1 MATLQAER
9 LLNTC
14 ERLKLRVIPERYEAL
29 SEEAAA
35 GEWTYVD
42 YLERLLEEEAAA
54 RQERAIAMKTRM
66 AHFPFLKTL
75 DQFDFSFQP
84 SLDRKLI
91 KRLST
96 LRFVEE
102 CENVIFLGPP
112 GVGKTHLAIA
122 LGLEAAK
129 ANFSVYF
136 ATLGDLLSA
145 LAKARGQDQLEAK
158 LRGLT
163 KPKLLIID
171 EVGYLPLDGW
181 EARMVFQL
189 VSRPPK
195 DRVGGQRYE
204 RGSIILTSNKSYG
217 DWGEIFPDQV
227 MAAAILDRLLHH
239 STTVNIK
246 GESYR
251 LREKRRAGLVG
262 RAKEVERR
270 RDGRGSAV
278 EAEGG

>member
-9 LLNTC
+9 LLRSC
-14 ERLKLRVIPERYEAL
+14 ERLRLRVIPSRYEAL
-29 SEEAAA
+29 SEEAAN
-35 GEWTYVD
+35 GEWTYID

-96 LRFVEE
+96 LKFVEE

-122 LGLEAAK
+122 LGLEAVK
-129 ANFSVYF
+129 ANYSVYF
-136 ATLGDLLSA
+136 ATLQDLLSA
-145 LAKARGQDQLEAK
+145 LAKARGQNQDRLEAK

-189 VSRPPK
+189 VS
-195 DRVGGQRYE
+195 QRYE

-217 DWGEIFPDQV
+217 DWGKIFPDQV

-262 RAKEVERR
+262 RAAESGKE
-270 RDGRGSAV
+270 DT
-278 EAEGG
+278 

>member
-1 MATLQAER
+1 MGTLQAER
-9 LLNTC
+9 LLSSC
-14 ERLKLRVIPERYEAL
+14 ERLGLRVIPGRYEAL

-42 YLERLLEEEAAA
+42 YLERLLEEEAAG
-54 RQERAIAMKTRM
+54 RQERAIALKTRM
-66 AHFPFLKTL
+66 AHFPYQKTL

-102 CENVIFLGPP
+102 RENVIFLGPP

-122 LGLEAAK
+122 LGLEAVK
-129 ANFSVYF
+129 GNYSVYF
-136 ATLGDLLSA
+136 ATLQDLLLA
-145 LAKARGQDQLEAK
+145 LAKARAEDRLEVK
-158 LRGLT
+158 LRGLSR
-163 KPKLLIID
+163 PKVLIID
-171 EVGYLPLDGW
+171 EVGYLSLDGW
-181 EARMVFQL
+181 EARMVFRL
-189 VSRPPK
+189 VS
-195 DRVGGQRYE
+195 QRYE

-217 DWGEIFPDQV
+217 DWREIFPDQV

-262 RAKEVERR
+262 KAEEPERS
-270 RDGRGSAV
+270 RDGRCSAV

>member
-9 LLNTC
+9 LLRSC
-14 ERLKLRVIPERYEAL
+14 ERLKLRVIPSRYEAL
-29 SEEAAA
+29 SEEAAN
-35 GEWTYVD
+35 GEWTYID

-54 RQERAIAMKTRM
+54 QQERAIAMKTQM
-66 AHFPFLKTL
+66 AHFPYHKTL

-84 SLDRKLI
+84 SLEGKLI

-122 LGLEAAK
+122 LGLEAVK

-136 ATLGDLLSA
+136 ATLQDLLSA
-145 LAKARGQDQLEAK
+145 LAKAGAQDQLEVK
-158 LRGLT
+158 LGGLT

-189 VSRPPK
+189 VS
-195 DRVGGQRYE
+195 QRYE

-217 DWGEIFPDQV
+217 EWGEIFPDQV

-251 LREKRRAGLVG
+251 LKEKRRAGLVR
-262 RAKEVERR
+262 RAK
-270 RDGRGSAV
+270 GSGK
-278 EAEGG
+278 EDT

>member
-1 MATLQAER
+1 MTTSTLQTER
-9 LLNTC
+9 LASTC
-14 ERLKLRVIPERYEAL
+14 ERLKLRVIQSCYEAL

-42 YLERLLEEEAAA
+42 YLERLLEEEVAA
-54 RQERAIAMKTRM
+54 RQERAITMKTRM

-84 SLDRKLI
+84 SIDRKLI

-122 LGLEAAK
+122 LGLEAVK

-136 ATLGDLLSA
+136 ATLGDLLLA
-145 LAKARGQDQLEAK
+145 LTKARGQNQDRLETK

-189 VSRPPK
+189 VS
-195 DRVGGQRYE
+195 QRYE

-217 DWGEIFPDQV
+217 NWGEIFPDQV

-251 LREKRRAGLVG
+251 LKEKRRAGLVG
-262 RAKEVERR
+262 RTEEVERR
-270 RDGRGSAV
+270 RDGRDSAV
-278 EAEGG
+278 EAEDG

>member
-14 ERLKLRVIPERYEAL
+14 ERLRLRVIPERYEAL

-66 AHFPFLKTL
+66 AHFPYQKTL

-122 LGLEAAK
+122 LGLEAVK
-129 ANFSVYF
+129 ANYSVYF
-136 ATLGDLLSA
+136 ATLQDLLSA
-145 LAKARGQDQLEAK
+145 LAKARSQNQDQA
-158 LRGLT
+158 
-163 KPKLLIID
+163 
-171 EVGYLPLDGW
+171 
-181 EARMVFQL
+181 
-189 VSRPPK
+189 
-195 DRVGGQRYE
+195 
-204 RGSIILTSNKSYG
+204 
-217 DWGEIFPDQV
+217 
-227 MAAAILDRLLHH
+227 
-239 STTVNIK
+239 
-246 GESYR
+246 
-251 LREKRRAGLVG
+251 AGLDQT
-262 RAKEVERR
+262 E
-270 RDGRGSAV
+270 AV
-278 EAEGG
+278 DHR

>member
-9 LLNTC
+9 LLRSC

-96 LRFVEE
+96 LKFIAE

-158 LRGLT
+158 RLT

-189 VSRPPK
+189 VS
-195 DRVGGQRYE
+195 QRYE

-270 RDGRGSAV
+270 RDGRGSTT

>member
-1 MATLQAER
+1 MTTLQAER
-9 LLNTC
+9 LLRSC
-14 ERLKLRVIPERYEAL
+14 ERLRLRVIPSCYEAL

-91 KRLST
+91 KRLGT

-102 CENVIFLGPP
+102 RENVIFLGPP

-122 LGLEAAK
+122 LGLEAVK

-136 ATLGDLLSA
+136 ATLQDLLST
-145 LAKARGQDQLEAK
+145 LARARAQDQLEAK

-189 VSRPPK
+189 VS
-195 DRVGGQRYE
+195 QRYE

-262 RAKEVERR
+262 RAGEVKRR
-270 RDGRGSAV
+270 RDRRGSAV
-278 EAEGG
+278 ETEGG

>member
-1 MATLQAER
+1 MATSTLQVER
-9 LLNTC
+9 LQSSC
-14 ERLKLRVIPERYEAL
+14 EQLGLRVIPSRYEVL
-29 SEEAAA
+29 SEEAVA

-54 RQERAIAMKTRM
+54 RQERAIMVKTRM
-66 AHFPFLKTL
+66 ANFPFLKTL
-75 DQFDFSFQP
+75 DQFDFAFQP
-84 SLDRKLI
+84 SIDRKLI

-96 LRFVEE
+96 LRFVAE

-122 LGLEAAK
+122 LGLEAVK

-136 ATLGDLLSA
+136 ATLQDLLSA
-145 LAKARGQDQLEAK
+145 LAKAGAQDRLEAK

-189 VSRPPK
+189 VS
-195 DRVGGQRYE
+195 QRYE

-251 LREKRRAGLVG
+251 LKEKRRAGLVG
-262 RAKEVERR
+262 RTGEVEGRG
-270 RDGRGSAV
+270 DGRGSAV